1 MIEIL
6 DENLKKV
13 DILRKYTFA
22 QYSDRFRD
30 VGTFVINVRILRE
43 NLYLLNKNKQYY
55 VLFDGKVFGKIESVK
70 RNSDSEYEKTI
81 ELRGRLSPVLFT
93 ERVVTGTLNFKGNTA
108 QLVRTLVENEITKDV
123 SSDRYVNINIKYDNE
138 EHLNSIC
145 SKVDKQ
151 ITGGYVWDGM
161 KPVLEQDKLGLFF
174 VPNITTE
181 QQAGEEVTNI
191 PSWDFTISA
200 GTDRTKG
207 NKQGNTPVV
216 FSQSL
221 SNIER
226 TEYGLDVSK
235 FRNVAYVAGEGEADK
250 RKWYEIH
257 LNSEQSNKNK
267 GWKRKELWID
277 ARDIQS
283 KDDKGTAISQAEYEQ
298 LIKQRANE
306 KFAENTT
313 VESYSGTI
321 FEANKQYT
329 YGKDY
334 RIGDFVTIIDKELGI
349 SVDVQVT
356 EVIKSWQEFGEIID
370 IDFTYGAINREPSE
384 QLQEMGST
392 VDKNKNDII
401 YLENKLTDIDKLIW
415 TQKVLWGDGGAY
427 MNETQVIELK
437 EAFEE
442 QKNGIVLVW
451 SGYTNKEKKDYWWN
465 THFVPKEILRL
476 KPSGG
481 GYAFMMCNETGGVSS
496 KYLYFREGYK
506 IAGHKSNG
514 SSALTGASGIKFINN
529 VFVLRYV
536 LGV

>member
-55 VLFDGKVFGKIESVK
+55 VLFDGKVFGKIESIK
-70 RNSDSEYEKTI
+70 RNSDSEYEKMI

-123 SSDRYVNINIKYDNE
+123 NSDRYVNINIKYDNE
-138 EHLNSIC
+138 EYLNSIC

-174 VPNITTE
+174 VPNVTTE
-181 QQAGEEVTNI
+181 QQQGEEVTNI
-191 PSWDFTISA
+191 PSWNLTISA
-200 GTDRTKG
+200 GVDRTKG

-257 LNSEQSNKNK
+257 LNSEQANKNK

-283 KDDKGTAISQAEYEQ
+283 KNNDGAVISQTEYEQ

-329 YGKDY
+329 YGRDY
-334 RIGDFVTIIDKELGI
+334 KIGDFVTIIDKELGI
-349 SVDVQVT
+349 SVNVQVT
-356 EVIKSWQEFGEIID
+356 EVIKSLQEFGEIID
-370 IDFTYGAINREPSE
+370 IDFTYGAINAEPVDKLENMSVVVE
-384 QLQEMGST
+384 QLTNS
-392 VDKNKNDII
+392 IL
-401 YLENKLTDIDKLIW
+401 YLENEAKHNKLDVERRLDELEKIRIKYIYVKATKYPKGVHNIVKHGLNYNKILG
-415 TQKVLWGDGGAY
+415 VVGRIGDYIINVPLMNVEGDYSQNYGVYVRVNNEWVVGSFGG
-427 MNETQVIELK
+427 E
-437 EAFEE
+437 
-442 QKNGIVLVW
+442 
-451 SGYTNKEKKDYWWN
+451 WN
-465 THFVPKEILRL
+465 
-476 KPSGG
+476 
-481 GYAFMMCNETGGVSS
+481 GYAMF
-496 KYLYFREGYK
+496 
-506 IAGHKSNG
+506 
-514 SSALTGASGIKFINN
+514 
-529 VFVLRYV
+529 
-536 LGV
+536 LGVIYME

>member
-30 VGTFVINVRILRE
+30 VGTFVINVRILGE

-70 RNSDSEYEKTI
+70 RSSDSEYEKTI

-123 SSDRYVNINIKYDNE
+123 NSDRYVNINIKYDNE
-138 EHLNSIC
+138 EYLNSIC

-151 ITGGYVWDGM
+151 ITGGYIWDGM
-161 KPVLEQDKLGLFF
+161 KQVLEQDKLGLFF
-174 VPNITTE
+174 VPNVTTE
-181 QQAGEEVTNI
+181 QQQGEEVTNI
-191 PSWDFTISA
+191 SSWNLTISA
-200 GTDRTKG
+200 GVDRTKE
-207 NKQGNTPVV
+207 NKQGNKPIV

-226 TEYGLDVSK
+226 TEYGLDISK

-257 LNSEQSNKNK
+257 LNSEQANKNK

-306 KFAENTT
+306 KFAENTIA
-313 VESYSGTI
+313 ESYSGTI
-321 FEANKQYT
+321 FEANKQHT

-334 RIGDFVTIIDKELGI
+334 KIGDFVTIIDKELGI
-349 SVDVQVT
+349 SVNVQIT
-356 EVIKSWQEFGEIID
+356 EVIRSWQEFGEIID

-384 QLQEMGST
+384 QLQEIGST

-401 YLENKLTDIDKLIW
+401 YLENKFTDIDKLIR
-415 TQKVLWGDGGAY
+415 TQKVLWGDGAWY
-427 MNETQVIELK
+427 MNASQIAELK
-437 EAFEE
+437 ETFEE

-451 SGYTNKEKKDYWWN
+451 SGYTDNKKGDYWWN

-481 GYAFMMCNETGGVSS
+481 GYAFMMCNETGSVSS
-496 KYLYFREGYK
+496 KYLYFTEGNK

-514 SSALTGASGIKFINN
+514 SSVVTGASGIKFTNN

>member
-123 SSDRYVNINIKYDNE
+123 NSDRYVNINIKYDNE
-138 EHLNSIC
+138 EYLNSIC

-174 VPNITTE
+174 VPNVTTE
-181 QQAGEEVTNI
+181 QLVEEEVTNI

-257 LNSEQSNKNK
+257 LNSEQANKNK

-283 KDDKGTAISQAEYEQ
+283 KNNDGAVISQTEYEQ

-329 YGKDY
+329 YGRDY
-334 RIGDFVTIIDKELGI
+334 KIGDFVTIIDKELGI
-349 SVDVQVT
+349 SVNVQIT

-370 IDFTYGAINREPSE
+370 IDFTYGAINGEP
-384 QLQEMGST
+384 
-392 VDKNKNDII
+392 VDKLENVSVAVNQLTNSIL
-401 YLENKLTDIDKLIW
+401 YLENEAKHNKLDVERRLD
-415 TQKVLWGDGGAY
+415 
-427 MNETQVIELK
+427 ELEK
-437 EAFEE
+437 IKIKYIYVKATNYP
-442 QKNGIVLVW
+442 KGIHNIVKHGLN
-451 SGYTNKEKKDYWWN
+451 YNK
-465 THFVPKEILRL
+465 I
-476 KPSGG
+476 
-481 GYAFMMCNETGGVSS
+481 
-496 KYLYFREGYK
+496 
-506 IAGHKSNG
+506 
-514 SSALTGASGIKFINN
+514 
-529 VFVLRYV
+529 
-536 LGV
+536 LGVVGRIGDYIINVPLMSTSGDYSQNYGVYVRVNSEWVVGSFGGEWNGYEMLLGVIYME